1 MRQRCHNGR
10 GLLWAITL
18 KRAWC
23 HFDWV
28 VKRSPKFSVVHLLH
42 SHSKTS
48 EEIYWAVN
56 LMSTQVSVS
65 TISTFS
71 FDSAGLLMDIFA
83 QINWLSL
90 DKGSHNYNTLT
101 ASSLS
106 SIPFSYGSAASLGW
120 TAQCVGWRTRIGDH
134 AAKGTAITNLRSQI
148 LRLFKLIAF

>member
-1 MRQRCHNGR
+1 MRKRYHAGR

-18 KRAWC
+18 KREWC

-42 SHSKTS
+42 SHSNTS
-48 EEIYWAVN
+48 EEIYWAVK
-56 LMSTQVSVS
+56 LMSTQVSVCS
-65 TISTFS
+65 ISPFS
-71 FDSAGLLMDIFA
+71 FDSACLLMDIFA

-90 DKGSHNYNTLT
+90 DKGNHNHNTLT

-120 TAQCVGWRTRIGDH
+120 TAQCEGWRTRIGDH
-134 AAKGTAITNLRSQI
+134 AAKGTAITNFGYQV
-148 LRLFKLIAF
+148 LRLFKLIAL

>member
-1 MRQRCHNGR
+1 MRQRYHAGR
-10 GLLWAITL
+10 GLLWA
-18 KRAWC
+18 KREWC

-42 SHSKTS
+42 SHSNSS
-48 EEIYWAVN
+48 EEIYWVVN
-56 LMSTQVSVS
+56 LMSTQVSLW
-65 TISTFS
+65 TISPFS
-71 FDSAGLLMDIFA
+71 FDSGSLLMDIFA

-90 DKGSHNYNTLT
+90 DKENHNYNTLT

-134 AAKGTAITNLRSQI
+134 AAKGTAITNFGYQVLG
-148 LRLFKLIAF
+148 LFKLITL